1 MDNYMDEFLN
11 ELQKYILKIV
21 DVHMNGNCGLVSYE
35 KWMIIPDVC
44 FFPLRKASWHHVF
57 AT

>member
-21 DVHMNGNCGLVSYE
+21 DVHMNGNCGYKEIVARLGQGQESRSLVCQDLIWE
-35 KWMIIPDVC
+35 
-44 FFPLRKASWHHVF
+44 LQ
-57 AT
+57 T